1 MKLKT
6 LIKVTLPIAM
16 LCASV
21 LTHAASV
28 DVIGSSEIQKTVTGV
43 WATNEKISF
52 KTSGKYT
59 LSLTDFGLTSPS
71 FGNNFSHLGAMISNS
86 VNNIASLELNSS
98 SVNPNNFLTFNVT
111 AGEYWLSLFA
121 VTDSNS
127 NLGTFN
133 MNILKG
139 DVSPVPLPAAFWF
152 MATSILGLISF
163 VRQKSA
169 ANSK

>member
-6 LIKVTLPIAM
+6 LIKATLPLAM
-16 LCASV
+16 LCTSV
-21 LTHAASV
+21 LTQAA
-28 DVIGSSEIQKTVTGV
+28 DVNVLGSSEIHKTVVGV
-43 WATNEKISF
+43 WANNEKITF
-52 KTSGKYT
+52 QTAGTYT
-59 LSLTDFGLTSPS
+59 MVLSDFGLGSPS

-86 VNNIASLELNSS
+86 YKNIGSIELNSS
-98 SVNPNNFLTFNVT
+98 STNPNPFITFDVA
-111 AGEYWLSLFA
+111 AGDYWLSLFA
-121 VTDSNS
+121 VTDSDT

-163 VRQKSA
+163 VRQRSA
-169 ANSK
+169 AKK